1 MVAESPRSSKASGRF
16 LLRLRPGLHAALR
29 ESAAAAGMSLNE
41 YCATKLAVPLSV
53 AVTGE
58 STARA
63 VTRAA
68 ALFADD
74 LIGVV
79 LFGSWVRGE
88 ATQDSDVDLL
98 VVVEDG
104 VQLTRSLYRRWDR
117 EPVCWEERPVEPH
130 FVHLPGPEHELIGT
144 WAEVAVDGLVL
155 FERDLEISARL
166 RSIRREIAE
175 GRLMRRTVHGQPY
188 WTEVA

>member
-1 MVAESPRSSKASGRF
+1 MVARSPRSSEASGRF
-16 LLRLRPGLHAALR
+16 LLRLGPGLHAALR
-29 ESAAAAGMSLNE
+29 EAAAAAGVSLNE
-41 YCATKLAVPLSV
+41 YCGTKLAVPLSV
-53 AVTGE
+53 AGTGE
-58 STARA
+58 SIARA

-88 ATQDSDVDLL
+88 ATEDSDVDLL
-98 VVVEDG
+98 VVVEDD
-104 VQLTRSLYRRWDR
+104 VRLTRSLYRCWDR
-117 EPVCWEERPVEPH
+117 EPVRWEGRPVEPH
-130 FVHLPGPEHELIGT
+130 FVHLQGPQHELIGT

-155 FERDLEISARL
+155 FERGLEISARL

-175 GRLMRRTVHGQPY
+175 GRLIRKTVHGQPY
-188 WTEVA
+188 WAEVA

>member
-1 MVAESPRSSKASGRF
+1 MAATSSKASGRF
-16 LLRLRPGLHAALR
+16 LLRIEPGVHGALR
-29 ESAAAAGMSLNE
+29 EAAAASGMSLNE
-41 YCATKLAVPLSV
+41 YCVTKLAVPLSV
-53 AVTGE
+53 AGSGE
-58 STARA
+58 SIARA

-88 ATQDSDVDLL
+88 ATEESDVDLL
-98 VVVEDG
+98 VVVEDD
-104 VQLTRSLYRRWDR
+104 VRLTRSLYRRWDR
-117 EPVCWEERPVEPH
+117 EPVLWEGRPVEPH

-155 FERDLEISARL
+155 FERGLEISARL
-166 RSIRREIAE
+166 RSIRKKIAD
-175 GRLMRRTVHGQPY
+175 GKLVRKTIHGQPY
-188 WTEVA
+188 WAEVA